1 MQCRALIDESHVDV
15 AIIGAGI
22 AGAMSAILCSRAGLR
37 TVLLERHRFPR
48 DKVCGCCVNGRAL
61 QILRSIGLESG
72 LQHLQPTTT
81 SSLAIR
87 YGGRQLNVAMPMS
100 LAVSR
105 RSMDQWLVDEAVRSG
120 CYFIDEGTA
129 AVQPLRSDADDRI
142 SEFQPAAAPDD
153 QGEREIHVRF
163 ANQCGGRSEPA
174 RRGAAV
180 HPTSV
185 SDAQQD
191 VEIQPTTGETARRR
205 IGTAAT
211 DLRMFA
217 KIVLVCDGL
226 GHPSLQLLPA
236 FSAEAQAGSKIGLG
250 AVFPRAGVDSW
261 IRRGEIQMVVAKSGY
276 AGVVE
281 IENDL
286 LNLAAAIDPACLNRS
301 HSPMDV
307 LAHIFH
313 SAGVPVPRELPHA
326 TIKGTRPLTR
336 SARRIA
342 GHRLLLLGD
351 STGYVE
357 PFTGEGMAWACTAA
371 IAMAPVVAA
380 AIRDGWSDETVS
392 QWRSTFGRIVSS
404 QQRICRLLATTLRH
418 PWLLPP
424 VMSACQFFPAVTQK
438 LIGRI
443 NRVPDILEIVR

>member
-1 MQCRALIDESHVDV
+1 MQSREPLDESHVDV

-61 QILRSIGLESG
+61 QILRSTGLESG
-72 LQHLQPTTT
+72 LQHLQPATT
-81 SSLAIR
+81 SSLAMR
-87 YGGRQLNVAMPMS
+87 YGGRQLNLAMPMS

-105 RSMDQWLVDEAVRSG
+105 RSMDQWLVEEAVRSG
-120 CYFIDEGTA
+120 CQFFDDGTA
-129 AVQPLRSDADDRI
+129 TVQPLPSDSDDRLRKFPN
-142 SEFQPAAAPDD
+142 SSAPDD
-153 QGEREIHVRF
+153 PGDREIHVRF
-163 ANQCGGRSEPA
+163 MNQRGSPSEQA
-174 RRGAAV
+174 QLSAV
-180 HPTSV
+180 VHQTAV
-185 SDAQQD
+185 GYAQQK
-191 VEIQPTTGETARRR
+191 VRMAQSTNEATGRR
-205 IGTAAT
+205 IETT
-211 DLRMFA
+211 ETNVRLFA
-217 KIVLVCDGL
+217 RIVLVCDGL
-226 GHPSLQLLPA
+226 GHPSLQFLPA
-236 FSAEAQAGSKIGLG
+236 FSAEAGAGSKIGLG
-250 AVFPRAGVDSW
+250 AVFPRGTADSW
-261 IRRGEIQMVVAKSGY
+261 IRRGEIQMAVAKSGY

-281 IENDL
+281 IENNR

-307 LAHIFH
+307 LADIFH
-313 SAGVPVPRELPHA
+313 SAGVPVPLELPNA
-326 TIKGTRPLTR
+326 TIKGTLPLTR

-357 PFTGEGMAWACTAA
+357 PFTGEGMAWAFTAA
-371 IAMAPVVAA
+371 TAIAPLVVA
-380 AIRDGWSDETVS
+380 AIRDGWSDEIVGLW
-392 QWRSTFGRIVSS
+392 QSTFSSIVSS

-424 VMSACQFFPAVTQK
+424 VMTACQFFPSVTQK

-443 NRVPDILEIVR
+443 NRVPEALEIIR

>member
-1 MQCRALIDESHVDV
+1 MPCREPLAESHVDV

-48 DKVCGCCVNGRAL
+48 DKVCGCCLNGRAL

-72 LQHLQPTTT
+72 LQHLQPATT

-120 CYFIDEGTA
+120 CHFVDEGTA
-129 AVQPLRSDADDRI
+129 AVQPLRSDSDDRI
-142 SEFQPAAAPDD
+142 SQFPPATVPDD
-153 QGEREIHVRF
+153 PGEREIHVRF
-163 ANQCGGRSEPA
+163 ASQYSARSEPA
-174 RRGAAV
+174 DRSAAV
-180 HPTSV
+180 HLTSV
-185 SDAQQD
+185 GDPQQD
-191 VEIQPTTGETARRR
+191 VEMKPSTG
-205 IGTAAT
+205 GTAGRTLGTAET
-211 DLRMFA
+211 HLRLFA

-236 FSAEAQAGSKIGLG
+236 FSAEARAGSKIGLG
-250 AVFPRAGVDSW
+250 AVFPRAAADSW
-261 IRRGEIQMVVAKSGY
+261 IRRGEIQMMIAKSGY

-286 LNLAAAIDPACLNRS
+286 LNLAAAIDPAYLNRS

-313 SAGVPVPRELPHA
+313 SAGVPVPQEFPHA

-371 IAMAPVVAA
+371 IAMAPLVAA
-380 AIRDGWSDETVS
+380 VIRDGWSDETVR
-392 QWRSTFGRIVSS
+392 QWRSTFSRIVSS

-418 PWLLPP
+418 PWLLRP
-424 VMSACQFFPAVTQK
+424 VMTAGQFFPAVTQK
-438 LIGRI
+438 LVGRI
-443 NRVPDILEIVR
+443 NRVLTLWK